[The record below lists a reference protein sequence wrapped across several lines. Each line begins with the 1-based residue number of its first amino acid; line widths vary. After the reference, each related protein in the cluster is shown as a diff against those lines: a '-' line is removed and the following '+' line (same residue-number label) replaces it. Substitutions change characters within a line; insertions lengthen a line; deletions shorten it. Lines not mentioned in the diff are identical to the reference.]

1 MKFLFEFNSFYNI
14 GDVVLIE
21 YWHNDMLVPVK
32 VVEIISKNKLKV
44 THNIPQSKIPN
55 APDEIIRTSDILDK
69 YKINNQY

>member
-21 YWHNDMLVPVK
+21 YWYNDMLVPVK
-32 VVEIISKNKLKV
+32 VVEIISKKKLKV

-55 APDEIIRTSDILDK
+55 APDEIIKTSDILDK
-69 YKINNQY
+69 YKTSNQ

>member
-21 YWHNDMLVPVK
+21 YWYNDMLVPVK

-55 APDEIIRTSDILDK
+55 APDEIIKTSDILDK
-69 YKINNQY
+69 YKINNQ

>member
-1 MKFLFEFNSFYNI
+1 MKFLFEFNSFYDI

-21 YWHNDMLVPVK
+21 YWYNDMLVPVK

-55 APDEIIRTSDILDK
+55 APDEIIKTSDILDK
-69 YKINNQY
+69 YKINNQ